1 MDMVAKR
8 KSEKK
13 KRILI
18 NGNLEQFYK
27 NKQYWGQI
35 KRQQNSKCKQ
45 CGYRN
50 KTTNYIL
57 RGCWLKE

>member
-8 KSEKK
+8 KSEKR

-27 NKQYWGQI
+27 NKQY
-35 KRQQNSKCKQ
+35 
-45 CGYRN
+45 
-50 KTTNYIL
+50 
-57 RGCWLKE
+57 